1 MKTNTLNTEIAG
13 LTPRLVESATIHV
26 VPASALMTGLPSA
39 SSLEGR
45 QQDGRSTADSHTTM
59 NTNSDKGSGMPR
71 SSLSRGLD
79 SQIRSTSYYKRN
91 CSSLKQ
97 RRYVRRLIEGVG
109 IYEYKPV
116 PCRCWTCATC
126 GPDFRLAL
134 LRQALEQHIP
144 DHDLG
149 SYVTFTIPKKP
160 GTAAELS
167 KAITKALGKT
177 LRAYAKKTGTKL
189 SFVWIKE
196 IKQGRPHL
204 HTFLP
209 RSIRRKQLK
218 KLWHHYTGGEQVRF
232 RTIDFGTISRLV
244 GYNTKGIIA
253 AARMHGTS
261 CGRWYGTSR
270 DIRICIDRPKGEN
283 EHGWTFINGKVDFTK
298 IQAQIVEKDRL
309 GYPVRFLTHV
319 DAPPRRTSSMPRHA
333 AVHEGSE
340 GAQPPLDPKVHAAGP
355 GGDDPAPGEAQP

>member
-1 MKTNTLNTEIAG
+1 MTT
-13 LTPRLVESATIHV
+13 ATMQ
-26 VPASALMTGLPSA
+26 A
-39 SSLEGR
+39 
-45 QQDGRSTADSHTTM
+45 TM
-59 NTNSDKGSGMPR
+59 NTNSNIGNRTPR
-71 SSLSRGLD
+71 SALERGLD
-79 SQIRSTSYYKRN
+79 NKSNSTPYYKRN
-91 CSSLKQ
+91 CSRLKQ

-149 SYVTFTIPKKP
+149 WYVTFTIPNKQ

-167 KAITKALGKT
+167 KAIPKALGKT

-209 RSIRRKQLK
+209 RFLRRKQLK
-218 KLWHHYTGGEQVRF
+218 KLWHHYTGGQQVKF
-232 RTIDFGTISRLV
+232 RRIDFGTISKLV

-253 AARMHGTS
+253 AARLYGTS

-270 DIRICIDRPKGEN
+270 DIRICIDRPKSESDL
-283 EHGWTFINGKVDFTK
+283 GWTFVSGRVDFTK
-298 IQAQIVEKDRL
+298 IQAEIVDVDRL

-319 DAPPRRTSSMPRHA
+319 DAPLRRTSSIPRLA
-333 AVHEGSE
+333 AVDEGSK
-340 GAQPPLDPKVHAAGP
+340 GAQPPLDPNAHAAGP
-355 GGDDPAPGEAQP
+355 GGDDLAPGKVQP